1 MSRMSDLHIGIT
13 EMVQRGF
20 SYESIIDSMVAEG
33 LPRDACRTIIDVI
46 ADQIDAQER
55 ADEIAAEA
63 YYHGA

>member
-1 MSRMSDLHIGIT
+1 MSRMSNLHVGIT
-13 EMVQRGF
+13 EMVERGM
-20 SYESIIDSMVAEG
+20 SYDLIIDEMVKEG

>member
-1 MSRMSDLHIGIT
+1 MSRMSELHIGIT

-20 SYESIIDSMVAEG
+20 SYESIIDSMVEEG

-55 ADEIAAEA
+55 ADEIAAES